1 MSSGMSHAESARR
14 AARIVRE
21 VLDGLSVKAAAE
33 RYGITNR
40 RVRQMLSKAGV
51 ARPRGRP
58 RGAVYTKLAFPK
70 QTVRTGYAGLL
81 NDW

>member
-1 MSSGMSHAESARR
+1 MSHAEAARR

-21 VLDGLSVKAAAE
+21 VLDGLSVEAAAQ
-33 RYGITNR
+33 RHGLTDR

-51 ARPRGRP
+51 ARPHGRP

-70 QTVRTGYAGLL
+70 QTVRTGYASLL
-81 NDW
+81 NDG